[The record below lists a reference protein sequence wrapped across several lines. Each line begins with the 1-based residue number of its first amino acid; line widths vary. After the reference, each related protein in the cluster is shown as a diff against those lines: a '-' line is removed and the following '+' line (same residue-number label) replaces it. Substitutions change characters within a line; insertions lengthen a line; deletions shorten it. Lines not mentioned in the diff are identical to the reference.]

1 MGEKYLKTKDGS
13 IEDVVKQ
20 MQNKV
25 LESDYQDKFKKE
37 LDNAGKPLGHMTGM
51 EKKEFYSKVEEACW
65 DGYKKVGMKEKD
77 GKQVPNCVPD
87 KDNKIPKEKKEE
99 KEMNERDGANTSSRK
114 GSVWKKAKKW
124 RFGMKVGEHD
134 PSKDKEVKEG
144 FFNTKTFAQMAE
156 DIKSKKKSPEKTA
169 KVEPTSSKDSK
180 ETPKDADQLEKQLV
194 IAQGQINLL
203 KQKIENE
210 KNKIV
215 KPEPNKETGEVPLT
229 IGVAHKL
236 LKDKE
241 EKEKKEVKEARYMV
255 SGTMGYKGI
264 GGVDGFEMVINAN
277 SEQDAIRRAE
287 KELDRARSRRS
298 IGPGG
303 GGNLEDVDIE
313 GAERT
318 TEPLQ
323 KPYSYMLNHNDPS
336 IKESHMSTAKK
347 QNAKQRAVGGEKEI
361 VKSPKTE
368 WKTFAMMAKEIRE
381 GKGPKNAPDGES
393 NKKKEQ
399 DAGTDTRDPKK
410 KTMSG
415 QVATSP
421 EMNPKVD
428 YKY

>member
-51 EKKEFYSKVEEACW
+51 EKKEFYSKV
-65 DGYKKVGMKEKD
+65 DGQE
-77 GKQVPNCVPD
+77 
-87 KDNKIPKEKKEE
+87 IKEE
-99 KEMNERDGANTSSRK
+99 KEMNEGRWMVSGTMGYKGIGGVDGFEMVINASSEQDAIRRAEKELDRARSRRSIGPGGGGNLEDVDIEGAERTNEPLQKPYSYMLNHNDPSKDKEEIKERDGANTSSRK

-169 KVEPTSSKDSK
+169 KVEPTSSNSK

-194 IAQGQINLL
+194 VAQGQINLL

-210 KNKIV
+210 KNKVV

-229 IGVAHKL
+229 IGIAHKL
-236 LKDKE
+236 LKDKD
-241 EKEKKEVKEARYMV
+241 EKKKEEVKE
-255 SGTMGYKGI
+255 THMG
-264 GGVDGFEMVINAN
+264 
-277 SEQDAIRRAE
+277 Q
-287 KELDRARSRRS
+287 
-298 IGPGG
+298 
-303 GGNLEDVDIE
+303 
-313 GAERT
+313 
-318 TEPLQ
+318 
-323 KPYSYMLNHNDPS
+323 
-336 IKESHMSTAKK
+336 TAKA
-347 QNAKQRAVGGEKEI
+347 NRHQRSAGGEKEVI
-361 VKSPKTE
+361 KTPKNE
-368 WKTFAMMAKEIRE
+368 WKTFAMMAAEIKE
-381 GKGPKNAPDGES
+381 GKGSKED
-393 NKKKEQ
+393 KKKEQ
-399 DAGTDTRDPKK
+399 QADTDTRDQKK
-410 KTMSG
+410 KTMTG

-421 EMNPKVD
+421 EMNPRVD

>member
-51 EKKEFYSKVEEACW
+51 EKKEFYSKV
-65 DGYKKVGMKEKD
+65 DGQE
-77 GKQVPNCVPD
+77 
-87 KDNKIPKEKKEE
+87 IKEE
-99 KEMNERDGANTSSRK
+99 KEMNE
-114 GSVWKKAKKW
+114 
-124 RFGMKVGEHD
+124 
-134 PSKDKEVKEG
+134 
-144 FFNTKTFAQMAE
+144 
-156 DIKSKKKSPEKTA
+156 
-169 KVEPTSSKDSK
+169 
-180 ETPKDADQLEKQLV
+180 
-194 IAQGQINLL
+194 
-203 KQKIENE
+203 
-210 KNKIV
+210 
-215 KPEPNKETGEVPLT
+215 
-229 IGVAHKL
+229 
-236 LKDKE
+236 
-241 EKEKKEVKEARYMV
+241 ARWMV

-318 TEPLQ
+318 NEPLQ

-336 IKESHMSTAKK
+336 KDKEEIKERDGANTSSRKGSVWKKAKKWRFGMKVGEHDPSKDKEEVKEGFFDTKTFAQMVEDIKSKKKSPEKTAKVEPTSSKDSKEAPGKDADQLEK
-347 QNAKQRAVGGEKEI
+347 QLVVAQGQINLLKQKIENEKNKVVKPEPNKETGEVPLTIGIAHKLLKDKDEKKKEEVKETHMGQTAKANRHQRSAGGEKEVI
-361 VKSPKTE
+361 KTPKNE
-368 WKTFAMMAKEIRE
+368 WKTFAMMAAEIKE
-381 GKGPKNAPDGES
+381 GKGSKED
-393 NKKKEQ
+393 KKKEQ
-399 DAGTDTRDPKK
+399 QADTDTRDQKK
-410 KTMSG
+410 KTMTG

-421 EMNPKVD
+421 EMNPRVD